1 MRDVMAR
8 LHLMG
13 ERPGPLCVRGQGSW
27 LWDAEGR
34 AYLDFDQNLGANSLG
49 HSPTLLLET
58 LRRQADLLISS
69 GLEQCSRGQLKL
81 AAQLCQAAGSE
92 RVAFCSDSVRANA
105 LAVRLALQWA
115 AAQNPAAERL
125 VLLEGSH
132 LDPIVFGAASQ
143 VLRVPFN
150 DLEAL
155 AAVIDSRCAAVLI
168 EPLQQS
174 AGVVPATLEY
184 LQGAQR
190 LCREQGAVLILDE
203 TSSGMGRCGTLLVEE
218 LYGVRAD
225 LLTLGSALAG
235 GLPLAAVL
243 ARGSIAAQAD
253 AESPASFPGEA
264 LLTCAGVAVLAAVL
278 EGSFL
283 GQVREV
289 AEHLREGLAQLARRH
304 GHGPL
309 RGHGLLLGLPLI
321 GQTASAVRRAARE
334 QGLLIGVARGDC
346 LRLSPAMTVS
356 HGNVEEMLR
365 RLGRALQRVEQ
376 ARVEV
381 A

>member
-1 MRDVMAR
+1 MRDAMAR

-203 TSSGMGRCGTLLVEE
+203 TSSGMGRCGTLLAEE